1 MLLNPMFKRTISS
14 VLEDR
19 HTLFAAVL
27 TGECLETANE
37 YTDQ

>member
-1 MLLNPMFKRTISS
+1 

-37 YTDQ
+37 YTI